1 MKIEKEKKMVAEK
14 VKDIIAENL
23 GVEASEITNETSLMK
38 DLKADSLAAVEI
50 IMAMEE
56 EFDIEIADE
65 DAEKFDNIG
74 DIIAYVESKV

>member
-1 MKIEKEKKMVAEK
+1 MVAGK

-23 GVEASEITNETSLMK
+23 GVEAGDITNETSLMK